1 MPEALFIVAV
11 FVIAVIIY
19 VAMWLKS
26 RDPALHK
33 PHEEVERLRHHA
45 VWLEERLARARREHW
60 GEEMVATIA
69 HELDETEA
77 SLLEMRVQARAVSVP
92 RS

>member
-11 FVIAVIIY
+11 FFIAVVIY

-33 PHEEVERLRHHA
+33 PHEEVERLRHHV

-60 GEEMVATIA
+60 GEEMVDSIRRD
-69 HELDETEA
+69 LDESEA
-77 SLLEMRVQARAVSVP
+77 ELVQLRVQARATVVV